1 MWDSLFGI
9 CILPFVFFGV
19 LLKMVYLGFKPIRMN
34 KPIHDNKINRV
45 LLKPRFKMERQ
56 ESPDVIIDKFKD
68 EFATGTCAYC
78 SKIIDH
84 HIVIDVPKEEDH
96 FWSPQL
102 HIEVEKNEENKT
114 IVKGLFGP
122 KPQVWT
128 LFMFIHF
135 AVAVAFMVFL
145 VIAYTRWNLK
155 RDYSFALTMSIA
167 LPIFWVILYF
177 LGQLGKKKGYRQML
191 ELDDFLTKVLEK

>member
-1 MWDSLFGI
+1 
-9 CILPFVFFGV
+9 
-19 LLKMVYLGFKPIRMN
+19 MN
-34 KPIHDNKINRV
+34 EPIHDNKINRV
-45 LLKPRFKMERQ
+45 LLKPRFKIERE
-56 ESPDVIIDKFKD
+56 ESIATIVDKFKK

-78 SKIIDH
+78 GKVIDN

-102 HIEVEKNEENKT
+102 HVEVEKNEEDKT
-114 IVKGLFGP
+114 IVRGLFGP

-145 VIAYTRWNLK
+145 VMAYTQWNLK
-155 RDYSFALTMSIA
+155 QDYSFPMAMCIA
-167 LPIFWVILYF
+167 LPMLWIVLYF
-177 LGQLGKKKGYRQML
+177 FGQLGKKKGYQQMI
-191 ELDDFLTKVLEK
+191 ELDIFLEEMLDEE